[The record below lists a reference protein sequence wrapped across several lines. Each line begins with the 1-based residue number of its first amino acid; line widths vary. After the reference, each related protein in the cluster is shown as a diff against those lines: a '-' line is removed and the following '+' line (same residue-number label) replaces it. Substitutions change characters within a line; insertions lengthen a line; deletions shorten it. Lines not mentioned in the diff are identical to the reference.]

1 MSGMEILSIC
11 LALALA
17 VSIAIIV
24 VYRLRIMGLEDRY
37 HDEREQR
44 IREMNRHPFCG
55 GVIADEPEPGS
66 QLCVLSLFESKI
78 ARHNKA
84 VRKSNEQIMQD
95 IIDAM
100 NRGEDAQRGDTDD

>member
-1 MSGMEILSIC
+1 MSGLEILASC

-37 HDEREQR
+37 HEEREQR

-78 ARHNKA
+78 ARHNED
-84 VRKSNEQIMQD
+84 VRRSDEKIMQD
-95 IIDAM
+95 IFDAM
-100 NRGEDAQRGDTDD
+100 RRKEESRGDNND

>member
-24 VYRLRIMGLEDRY
+24 VYRMRIMGLEDRY
-37 HDEREQR
+37 HEEREQR

-55 GVIADEPEPGS
+55 GV
-66 QLCVLSLFESKI
+66 V
-78 ARHNKA
+78 
-84 VRKSNEQIMQD
+84 
-95 IIDAM
+95 
-100 NRGEDAQRGDTDD
+100 RGDTDD